1 MVAEVRLQIRRRQI
15 GTSVAGRI
23 LITANIS
30 RTRIRSRVTV
40 WRSFPARPA
49 VAAAENKN
57 VINMKK
63 ITLTFSLTLFAFV
76 SLIHAQNAQVARPK
90 GLIVHINIY
99 SGVPDPVFVITDEAA
114 ISKIFNSIK
123 VLPQHPT
130 LSAQTDSAT
139 PGILGYKGYHI
150 ENNSDKEPDIA
161 GITVYK
167 GDIEIRRIVP
177 SSSGDGKMAIV
188 REFRAD
194 LDGSPT
200 EALILS
206 LAQGSGVLDAHTLQV
221 VAAR

>member
-1 MVAEVRLQIRRRQI
+1 V
-15 GTSVAGRI
+15 
-23 LITANIS
+23 
-30 RTRIRSRVTV
+30 
-40 WRSFPARPA
+40 A
-49 VAAAENKN
+49 VAANRK

-63 ITLTFSLTLFAFV
+63 IILAFSFALFSFV
-76 SLIHAQNAQVARPK
+76 SLTHAQNSQVARPK
-90 GLIVHINIY
+90 GLIVHVNIY
-99 SGVPDPVFVITDEAA
+99 SGVPDPVFVIADEAA

-123 VLPQHPT
+123 VLRQHPT
-130 LSAQTDSAT
+130 LSAQTDTAT

-177 SSSGDGKMAIV
+177 SPSGDGKMAIV
-188 REFRAD
+188 REFHAD

-206 LAQGSGVLDAHTLQV
+206 LAQASGVLDAHTLQV